1 MNDLTING
9 INVNK
14 NKTEELYSSII
25 AAILNYSN
33 QNYSVFKSFLKLAD
47 SVSGNRFP
55 VFSNLPV
62 NTPTIEAEKY
72 EIDVLI
78 NDNDYRII
86 IENKINNASDGHSQ
100 LARYID
106 GSVNGA
112 HYLEKDVYIIYITDG
127 KKDPNNQ
134 SWIRLDNRL
143 IATDYRDD
151 FKNRFVSITRKN
163 ICDWLEKDVNDLCFN
178 EPEMRRF
185 INISLKLFKKEIN
198 ENDFKNNVI
207 NNNVDNINYKEI
219 PANWEK
225 TIKSRYSQDLITD
238 IEIKDKC
245 IDIIFQWESKE
256 HKIYKLG
263 CLMELYPKTEDYEK
277 TFFRYGIHKV
287 DEDIPYFS
295 NEFLTN
301 LFELFFKTDRYYDR
315 YNHNFN
321 YRNEYNA
328 YYFYAS
334 REVQLWSCSD
344 YKFQFVLE
352 YYLLDLIDK
361 IIMFIIAPSQLGL
374 LNLGN

>member
-1 MNDLTING
+1 MFT
-9 INVNK
+9 
-14 NKTEELYSSII
+14 S
-25 AAILNYSN
+25 
-33 QNYSVFKSFLKLAD
+33 
-47 SVSGNRFP
+47 
-55 VFSNLPV
+55 
-62 NTPTIEAEKY
+62 
-72 EIDVLI
+72 
-78 NDNDYRII
+78 
-86 IENKINNASDGHSQ
+86 
-100 LARYID
+100 
-106 GSVNGA
+106 
-112 HYLEKDVYIIYITDG
+112 YITDG

-178 EPEMRRF
+178 KPEMRRF

-207 NNNVDNINYKEI
+207 NNNADNINYKEI
-219 PANWEK
+219 PANWGK
-225 TIKSRYSQDLITD
+225 NIKSRYSQDLITD

-321 YRNEYNA
+321 YRNEYNG

>member
-47 SVSGNRFP
+47 SVSDNRFP

-163 ICDWLEKDVNDLCFN
+163 ICDWLEKDVNDICFN

-198 ENDFKNNVI
+198 ENDFKNYLNNGVSDFKVTLTHWKEVI
-207 NNNVDNINYKEI
+207 QNHYSKDIITSIEVVGDTCLEIVFEWKYKERKYKLRCRLEI
-219 PANWEK
+219 LK
-225 TIKSRYSQDLITD
+225 DTQQIRY
-238 IEIKDKC
+238 
-245 IDIIFQWESKE
+245 
-256 HKIYKLG
+256 KIYNK
-263 CLMELYPKTEDYEK
+263 EEDNTRFTNK
-277 TFFRYGIHKV
+277 FFQNIF
-287 DEDIPYFS
+287 D
-295 NEFLTN
+295 
-301 LFELFFKTDRYYDR
+301 LFFNIDRYYDR
-315 YNHNFN
+315 YNWRYEEDHNNFHFN
-321 YRNEYNA
+321 KTNSKD
-328 YYFYAS
+328 YYVS
-334 REVQLWSCSD
+334 VESKIWSYSD
-344 YKFQFVLE
+344 HEFEFIFK